1 MPDPREQFAPLYQAH
16 YENILR
22 YAARRVGPEGA
33 HDVAAETFLVAWRRR
48 DRVPKATGEAL
59 PWLYGVARQ
68 VVANEQRGR
77 RRQERLQERLRH
89 VGRREVI
96 TQDHLPHLA
105 ENSQILQAMR
115 RLSPRDQEALRLIG
129 WEELE
134 IQDAALVVGCSAR
147 TFSVRL
153 HRARRRL
160 AAALHAIDDTD
171 ETHETHE
178 TRRARADKSVALEGS
193 N

>member
-1 MPDPREQFAPLYQAH
+1 MPDPRAQFAPMYQAH
-16 YENILR
+16 YENVLR

-33 HDVAAETFLVAWRRR
+33 HDVAAETFLVAWRRH
-48 DRVPKATGEAL
+48 DRVPAAAGEVL

-77 RRQERLQERLRH
+77 RRRERLQERLRH
-89 VGRREVI
+89 VGRRAVVMP
-96 TQDHLPHLA
+96 DHLAGLV
-105 ENSQILQAMR
+105 ENDRVLQAMS
-115 RLSPRDQEALRLIG
+115 RLSARDQEVLRLIG

-134 IQDAALVVGCSAR
+134 IPAAALVAGCSAR

-160 AAALHAIDDTD
+160 AAELQAIDDAD
-171 ETHETHE
+171 ETCETE
-178 TRRARADKSVALEGS
+178 RARRDLSISMEASS
-193 N
+193 